1 MLTMENSAAKPAAT
15 GNHRAHW
22 PAELQKD
29 YEANQFSGCVG
40 SILVS
45 ETDKVRVWHLTIPA
59 GRRCNFHRHVLN
71 YFWTVHGDGRARN
84 FYEDGSHRD
93 FDYFKGETRHL
104 NFGKGEYMVHAVEN
118 IGKTDLLFTTVEFLD
133 SPNQPLPIPDAMRL
147 KYPA

>member
-1 MLTMENSAAKPAAT
+1 MLTTEKSAAKPAAT
-15 GNHRAHW
+15 GNPRAHW

-45 ETDKVRVWHLTIPA
+45 ETDRVRVWHLTIPA
-59 GRRCNFHRHVLN
+59 GRRCNFH
-71 YFWTVHGDGRARN
+71 
-84 FYEDGSHRD
+84 
-93 FDYFKGETRHL
+93 KGETRHL